1 MEKDIL
7 NNLNDELEDVIDE
20 GREMLNADNLAERF
34 DEFKTDAELKIRKNP
49 IQSVLLGAFVGYV
62 IAKIFK

>member
-20 GREMLNADNLAERF
+20 GREMLNTDNLADRF
-34 DEFKTDAELKIRKNP
+34 DELRTDAELKIRKNP
-49 IQSVLLGAFVGYV
+49 IQSVLLGALAGYV